1 MKFNDSY
8 EYAGADVE
16 AVFGLI
22 ASQEFRTEAAEDA
35 GATDIDVSVES
46 SGGSTTI
53 TIVRTQPADLP
64 DFVKK
69 LTGSTVKVKQT
80 ETWGEPDAQ
89 GTRTADVKVSII
101 GQPAEMLGK
110 AKLANASGGTSFSV
124 DGDVKVSI
132 PFIGKKIE
140 PEIARAIKGS
150 LRGEVELGMT
160 KL

>member
-1 MKFNDSY
+1 MKINETHSY
-8 EYAGADVE
+8 GDADVE

-22 ASQEFRTEAAEDA
+22 SSEAFRTEAAEDA
-35 GATDIDVSVES
+35 GARDIDVDVTE
-46 SGGSTTI
+46 SGGAVTI
-53 TIVRTQPADLP
+53 TIVRAQPAEMP

-101 GQPAEMLGK
+101 GQPAEMLGTAVLE
-110 AKLANASGGTSFSV
+110 AKGGGTSFTV
-124 DGDVKVSI
+124 TGDVTVKI

-140 PEIARAIKGS
+140 PEVAKAIKGS
-150 LRGEVELGMT
+150 LKHEVELGKT
-160 KL
+160 RL